1 MLMLDFATSVK
12 CFKEHVC
19 ISKSLPGSDSIYKSS
34 IYSWKK
40 VSCEFSGVFAR
51 PFSVTAISGLQSISA
66 NKIVIAKASHN

>member
-1 MLMLDFATSVK
+1 MPLLSNYLKSVSA
-12 CFKEHVC
+12 CPNLFQVQIQFTNHPFVV
-19 ISKSLPGSDSIYKSS
+19 G
-34 IYSWKK
+34 KK